1 MTYQITNSIKAR
13 AKAIGVT
20 VKSSSKAGKKLDVY
34 KDNIKLASI
43 GQAGAMDYHLWK
55 KTKGES
61 YANERRRLYHLR
73 HKGEAPKTKNG
84 KLTAS
89 ILAKTILW

>member
-1 MTYQITNSIKAR
+1 MTYIITQEIKRR
-13 AKAIGVT
+13 ADALNLI
-20 VKSSSKAGKKLDVY
+20 VKSSRNKDKKLDIY
-34 KDNIKLASI
+34 KDGIKQASI
-43 GQAGAMDYHLWK
+43 GQAGAMDYHLWLQER
-55 KTKGES
+55 GQA

-89 ILAKTILW
+89 FLSKVILW